1 VTKEREE
8 KEQLDE
14 SYKITL
20 SLAQLVL
27 LLYKRVLEIEGE
39 LRELRK
45 ELRKRAQ
52 CDEQRK
58 QF

>member
-1 VTKEREE
+1 MTKEREE

-27 LLYKRVLEIEGE
+27 LLYKRVFEIEGE

-52 CDEQRK
+52 RDEQRK